1 MTPEPPEGLVTLSH
15 PRSPVSE
22 AYRSLR
28 TNLEFTSLEQPLTT
42 MLVTS
47 SSSEEGKSTTLAN
60 LAVTLAQADKEVIV
74 ADCDLRRPSQHEI
87 FGAPMEPGVTSLL
100 LDEAP
105 LADPPLQDTSVP
117 RLKLLPSGPLPPNPA
132 ELLGSQ
138 KMEEVIRS
146 LAGQA
151 DMVLFDAPPVIVVT
165 DAAVLAAKLD
175 GVLLVIR
182 AGSTK
187 RDHAERAVALLQ
199 KVNARVVGSVLT
211 NAALDTTVGPYYA
224 TPT

>member
-1 MTPEPPEGLVTLSH
+1 MTPKPSEGLVALTH

-28 TNLEFTSLEQPLTT
+28 TNLEFTSLEEPLLT

-47 SSSEEGKSTTLAN
+47 SGSEEGKSTTLAN

-74 ADCDLRRPSQHEI
+74 ADCDLRRPAQHEI
-87 FGAPMEPGVTSLL
+87 FGTAMEPGVTSLL
-100 LDEAP
+100 LDEAT

-117 RLKLLPSGPLPPNPA
+117 RLKLLPSGPLPPNPS
-132 ELLGSQ
+132 ELLGSR
-138 KMEEVIRS
+138 KMEELIQS
-146 LAGQA
+146 LAGRA
-151 DMVLFDAPPVIVVT
+151 DMVLIDAPPVIVVT
-165 DAAVLAAKLD
+165 DAAVLAAKVD

-199 KVNARVVGSVLT
+199 RVNARVVGSVLT
-211 NAALDTTVGPYYA
+211 NAALDTAVGPYYA